1 MENVVYIL
9 LAAFL
14 SGVIGTGLG
23 GLVGVMFPR
32 ISPLSLKRMLSATAG
47 LMLAIVCFELLPE
60 SMEESMLWGSV
71 GLIAGIMGMLLLSP
85 LVREDNEK
93 LRTGKLVGA
102 GIALHNFPEGLA
114 IGAGMAGSG
123 LLGAT
128 LALTIALHDIPEG
141 VAMALPLRE
150 GGTGRKKAVLA
161 AVISGIPTVLGAAVG
176 IFLGGVSQGALAFSL
191 GLAGG
196 AMLEVTCC
204 QLLPESTEK
213 KTGGSLMAGLLFGAA
228 ICFLL
233 HGSLHH

>member
-1 MENVVYIL
+1 MDNAFYIL

-14 SGVIGTGLG
+14 SGVAGTGLG
-23 GLVGVMFPR
+23 GLIGVMFPR
-32 ISPLSLKRMLSATAG
+32 ITELSLKRMLSATAG

-60 SMEESMLWGSV
+60 SMEGSTLWGCI
-71 GLIAGIMGMLLLSP
+71 GLMAGVLGMLLLSP
-85 LVREDNEK
+85 LVRADNEK
-93 LRTGKLVGA
+93 LRAGKLVSA

-114 IGAGMAGSG
+114 IGASMAGSG
-123 LLGAT
+123 LLGIS

-150 GGTGRKKAVLA
+150 GGTGRRKAVWA

-176 IFLGGVSQGALAFSL
+176 IWLGGVGQGALAFSL

-204 QLLPESTEK
+204 QLLPESTDK
-213 KTGGSLMAGLLFGAA
+213 RTGGSLMAGLLFGAA

-233 HGSLHH
+233 HNGLHH